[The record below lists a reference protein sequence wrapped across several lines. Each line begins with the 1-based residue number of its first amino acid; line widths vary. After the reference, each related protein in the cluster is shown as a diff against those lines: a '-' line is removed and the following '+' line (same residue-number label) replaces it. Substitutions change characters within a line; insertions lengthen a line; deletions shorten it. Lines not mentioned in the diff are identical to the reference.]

1 MALAPRILVTAFS
14 CLIALVALAGQPP
27 PREAVVAELQEVALG
42 DDTAWELL
50 ESLTTEVGPR
60 MGGTPGDALAVQ
72 WAKDKLKKLG
82 FDRVWTEAVS
92 FPYWERVSESARV
105 VAPRAQALAITALG
119 GSPGTEGLLRGKV
132 VRFADL
138 AGLEAADP
146 LEVQG
151 KIAFI
156 TKRMERHADGAG
168 YGGTVSGRTR
178 GPFVAAEK
186 GALALIIRS
195 VGTDNDRLPHTGTIS
210 SSQTGEPVPAAAV
223 SNPDADIIE
232 ALLDR
237 GRAVEV
243 ELDLDCGYR
252 GTAVSHNVIGEFD
265 GREPTGEFVVV
276 GGHLDSWDL
285 GTGAVDDGT
294 GVAIT
299 TAAAKLVADLP
310 QRPRRGIRVVLFA
323 NEEQG
328 IYGGK
333 AYARAHQHELA
344 AHVLGAESDLGSG
357 RIYRFRSRV
366 APGAESAMLELEQ
379 LLEPLDIPWAQ
390 DRPAGGGADLGQ
402 MRMLGMPVVDLNH
415 DASRYFDLHHTAND
429 TLDKV
434 DPADLRFNV
443 AAYVTMIYWAAE
455 AETVFGP
462 VAPSE

>member
-1 MALAPRILVTAFS
+1 MYLAPRILLGLIS
-14 CLIALVALAGQPP
+14 CLAVLAATAGQQPQQAVIAQLQGVALS
-27 PREAVVAELQEVALG
+27 

-72 WAKDKLKKLG
+72 WAKNRLGKLG
-82 FDRVWTEAVS
+82 FDRVWTEEVS
-92 FPYWERVSESARV
+92 FPYWERVSESAQV
-105 VAPRAQALAITALG
+105 MAPRAQALAMTALG
-119 GSPGTEGLLRGKV
+119 GSPGTEGPLRGEV
-132 VRFADL
+132 LRFADL
-138 AGLEAADP
+138 ESLEAANP
-146 LEVQG
+146 LEVEG
-151 KIAFI
+151 RIAFI

-178 GPFVAAEK
+178 GPFVAADK

-195 VGTDNDRLPHTGTIS
+195 VGTANDRFPHTGTIS
-210 SSQTGEPVPAAAV
+210 TSQTGEPVPAAAV
-223 SNPDADIIE
+223 SNPDADLME
-232 ALLDR
+232 AMLDR
-237 GRAVEV
+237 GQEVIV

-265 GREPTGEFVVV
+265 GRELTGDFVVV

-285 GTGAVDDGT
+285 GTGAMDDGA

-299 TAAAKLVADLP
+299 MAAAKLVADLP
-310 QRPRRGIRVVLFA
+310 QRPRRGVRVVLFA

-366 APGAESAMLELEQ
+366 APGAEAAMLELER
-379 LLEPLDIPWAQ
+379 LLEPLDIPWSQ
-390 DRPAGGGADLGQ
+390 DRLASCGADLGQ
-402 MRMLGMPVVDLNH
+402 MRMLGMPVLDLNH

-443 AAYVTMIYWAAE
+443 AAYATMIYWAAE
-455 AETVFGP
+455 TEAVFVP